1 MKEKVKA
8 LWKLCF
14 DDSDQFIDMY
24 FRLRYKS
31 EINVVIE
38 SGNEVISALQML
50 PYPMS
55 FCGKQV
61 ATSYISGACTHP
73 DFRNRGVMRQLL
85 SQAFARMLPNGIFF
99 STLIPANPW
108 LFDHYAR
115 IGYAPVFQYSTKE
128 IILPEFIPSKEIKVD
143 IVSEY
148 KEEVYSYLNKKLAER
163 PCCIQHTTEDFEV
176 IMADLAISNGILLV
190 AKLNNEINGIAI
202 VYKRDESVIINELLV
217 ETKDAEHSLLFH
229 LKQHTGCNRMI
240 QLLPPD
246 KKQPQQA
253 LGMARIINAKEVLQL
268 YAATFPEDEMQ
279 IEVSDKQLSV
289 NNGYYYLCKGK
300 CMYSTERLP
309 GAHIQMN
316 ITELT
321 NRILQP
327 LNPYMS
333 LMLN

>member
-1 MKEKVKA
+1 ME
-8 LWKLCF
+8 
-14 DDSDQFIDMY
+14 
-24 FRLRYKS
+24 
-31 EINVVIE
+31 VV
-38 SGNEVISALQML
+38 
-50 PYPMS
+50 
-55 FCGKQV
+55 F
-61 ATSYISGACTHP
+61 
-73 DFRNRGVMRQLL
+73 RQLL

-108 LFDHYAR
+108 LFDYYAR

>member
-1 MKEKVKA
+1 MDNNKSQLIDLWRTSFNDSEEFIKLFFDRVYKKENG
-8 LWKLCF
+8 L
-14 DDSDQFIDMY
+14 FIE
-24 FRLRYKS
+24 KNGK
-31 EINVVIE
+31 IV
-38 SGNEVISALQML
+38 SALQML

-108 LFDHYAR
+108 LFDYYAR

-246 KKQPQQA
+246 KKRPQQA

-279 IEVSDKQLSV
+279 IEV
-289 NNGYYYLCKGK
+289 CK
-300 CMYSTERLP
+300 
-309 GAHIQMN
+309 
-316 ITELT
+316 
-321 NRILQP
+321 
-327 LNPYMS
+327 
-333 LMLN
+333 

>member
-99 STLIPANPW
+99 STQ
-108 LFDHYAR
+108 R
-115 IGYAPVFQYSTKE
+115 
-128 IILPEFIPSKEIKVD
+128 
-143 IVSEY
+143 
-148 KEEVYSYLNKKLAER
+148 NK
-163 PCCIQHTTEDFEV
+163 
-176 IMADLAISNGILLV
+176 G
-190 AKLNNEINGIAI
+190 
-202 VYKRDESVIINELLV
+202 
-217 ETKDAEHSLLFH
+217 
-229 LKQHTGCNRMI
+229 
-240 QLLPPD
+240 
-246 KKQPQQA
+246 
-253 LGMARIINAKEVLQL
+253 
-268 YAATFPEDEMQ
+268 
-279 IEVSDKQLSV
+279 
-289 NNGYYYLCKGK
+289 
-300 CMYSTERLP
+300 
-309 GAHIQMN
+309 
-316 ITELT
+316 
-321 NRILQP
+321 
-327 LNPYMS
+327 
-333 LMLN
+333 